1 MKRTLSTL
9 IATLALALALTVP
22 AWADSSA
29 GHGGMNHG
37 GMNQAGMNH
46 DAMSS
51 ALSQGMVRKVDKA
64 QGKLTLR
71 HGPLANLDMPAMT
84 MIFRVSEPAWLDQV
98 KSGDNVRFRAE
109 MMDGHL
115 TVTQI
120 EVVQ

>member
-9 IATLALALALTVP
+9 IATLFLTVP
-22 AWADSSA
+22 VWADSSA
-29 GHGGMNHG
+29 GHAGMNHAG
-37 GMNQAGMNH
+37 VNQAGMNH

-51 ALSQGMVRKVDKA
+51 EFSQGMVRKVNKA

-84 MIFRVSEPAWLDQV
+84 MIFRVTDPAWLEQV
-98 KSGDNVRFRAE
+98 KPGDNIRFQA
-109 MMDGHL
+109 DKVNGKL
-115 TVTQI
+115 TVTQL

>member
-1 MKRTLSTL
+1 MKRALSTL
-9 IATLALALALTVP
+9 IATLVLTVP

-29 GHGGMNHG
+29 GHGGMNHAA
-37 GMNQAGMNH
+37 MNQAGMNH

-51 ALSQGMVRKVDKA
+51 ALSQGMVRKVNKA

-84 MIFRVSEPAWLDQV
+84 MIFRVTEPAWLDQV

-109 MMDGHL
+109 MMNGHL